1 MKNGLAVRLVELD
14 LARLEIALRTGNAPA
29 AGKAL
34 SNAIVNSARRGIVRP
49 FIDHAQSLA
58 LVVND
63 TWASAWPFAHPQER
77 AFFAGI
83 CARLPLN
90 SALHHDL
97 FDLQTDDHR
106 VHGALTPREV
116 ELLTLLETGLSN
128 QQIADY
134 THVSITTVKWHL
146 QNLYRKLGESNRLA
160 ALARARS
167 QGLLAQWT
175 QPPR

>member
-1 MKNGLAVRLVELD
+1 M
-14 LARLEIALRTGNAPA
+14 
-29 AGKAL
+29 
-34 SNAIVNSARRGIVRP
+34 
-49 FIDHAQSLA
+49 
-58 LVVND
+58 
-63 TWASAWPFAHPQER
+63 
-77 AFFAGI
+77 
-83 CARLPLN
+83 
-90 SALHHDL
+90 
-97 FDLQTDDHR
+97 
-106 VHGALTPREV
+106 HGALTPREV